1 MQKNDDVDQSV
12 CIPPAEIA
20 SEDEELI
27 SSARMTTA
35 DAIPENDFDPSV
47 CIPPAENPSEDEELI
62 RSARM
67 TTADAIPEN
76 DFDPSVCIPLA
87 EIPSEDEELISSAR
101 MTPDDAIPEQ
111 NVLIDNDIKNQE
123 DDATTKIK
131 QSLKERLV
139 KDDIFRRKFILWI
152 FLCMSTGIL
161 GWVIGQLGPSLLD
174 LKEITNCRLEEASFF
189 LTSVFIG
196 YLMGTIVSGAI
207 YQRMNPF
214 LLIFLGITTLGVTS
228 AAIPWCSLYGI
239 MISMHILKGFGFGV
253 LDTAGNS
260 VFISNFKNEKGI
272 QSYLHAIHLM
282 FAVGG
287 FLSPIATAPFLMQD
301 LPSPQMDE
309 NLNLTVYQNSSW
321 LVTSSLPSILFI
333 ENKTDFSTLQYT
345 LQTSNSSNLTD
356 HDSHDRNITKG
367 TQRLSVL
374 YKAYLISAGLCF
386 MLSIPFVFM
395 CFSNNKTNKE
405 EKSKQITKK
414 LELPIRVK
422 LSILFLMCLFLGIDN
437 GMEDTFFGLFT
448 TFVVVQLGWTKKSG
462 SYITS
467 LYWASFACGRL
478 SAIFIGR
485 RLKASKLLRY
495 YINVFLLAMIGL
507 FVSTMFAFDIGIWIF
522 FPVMGFTVSVF
533 FPSIFI
539 WTQDFLTVAGKVSSI
554 LLVAAS
560 LGSML
565 NPILIGYLMDNYD
578 SMWFAYITLADGI
591 VMWIMVWIATYVSRY
606 VKKYRVEVLNVEC
619 TEIQVPNAECTEI
632 QENSS

>member
-1 MQKNDDVDQSV
+1 MQKNDDFDQGV
-12 CIPPAEIA
+12 CMPPAELP
-20 SEDEELI
+20 SEDNVLI
-27 SSARMTTA
+27 SSAHITTA
-35 DAIPENDFDPSV
+35 
-47 CIPPAENPSEDEELI
+47 
-62 RSARM
+62 
-67 TTADAIPEN
+67 
-76 DFDPSVCIPLA
+76 
-87 EIPSEDEELISSAR
+87 
-101 MTPDDAIPEQ
+101 DAIPEQ

-123 DDATTKIK
+123 DDATSNTK
-131 QSLKERLV
+131 QSLRERLV

-152 FLCMSTGIL
+152 FLCMSSGIL

-214 LLIFLGITTLGVTS
+214 LLIFLGITALGVTS
-228 AAIPWCSLYGI
+228 AAIPWSSLYGV

-260 VFISNFKNEKGI
+260 VFISNFKHEKGI

-301 LPSPQMDE
+301 LSSTQMDE
-309 NLNLTVYQNSSW
+309 NLNLTIYQNTSLLS
-321 LVTSSLPSILFI
+321 TSSLPSILFI
-333 ENKTDFSTLQYT
+333 KNSTDFSKVQYA
-345 LQTSNSSNLTD
+345 LQTANYSNMTYNDDL
-356 HDSHDRNITKG
+356 HDRNNTEHI
-367 TQRLSVL
+367 QRRSVL

-386 MLSIPFVFM
+386 MLAIPFLCM
-395 CFSNNKTNKE
+395 CFTNNKTYKE
-405 EKSKQITKK
+405 EKSKQMDKK
-414 LELPIRVK
+414 AELPIRIK
-422 LSILFLMCLFLGIDN
+422 FSILFLMCLFLGIDN

-448 TFVVVQLGWTKKSG
+448 TFVVVQLGWTKKTG

-495 YINVFLLAMIGL
+495 YVNVFLLAMIGL

-539 WTQDFLTVAGKVSSI
+539 WTQDFLTVAGKVSSL

-565 NPILIGYLMDNYD
+565 NPILIGYLMDNND
-578 SMWFAYITLADGI
+578 SMWYAYITLADGI
-591 VMWIMVWIATYVSRY
+591 VMWIMVWVATYVSHY
-606 VKKYRVEVLNVEC
+606 VKKYRVDIKV
-619 TEIQVPNAECTEI
+619 ECTEI

>member
-1 MQKNDDVDQSV
+1 MQKNDDFDQSV
-12 CIPPAEIA
+12 YIPEAEIP
-20 SEDEELI
+20 SEDEGII

-35 DAIPENDFDPSV
+35 DAIPENDFDQHVCLSSAEIPS
-47 CIPPAENPSEDEELI
+47 DDDELI

-67 TTADAIPEN
+67 APSGAIPE
-76 DFDPSVCIPLA
+76 
-87 EIPSEDEELISSAR
+87 R
-101 MTPDDAIPEQ
+101 

-123 DDATTKIK
+123 DDATTNTK

-152 FLCMSTGIL
+152 FLCMSNGIL

-214 LLIFLGITTLGVTS
+214 LLIFIGITTLGVTS

-301 LPSPQMDE
+301 LPSTKVDE
-309 NLNLTVYQNSSW
+309 NLNLSVYQNTSL
-321 LVTSSLPSILFI
+321 LVTSSLPSIVFL
-333 ENKTDFSTLQYT
+333 ENNTGFSTLQYT
-345 LQTSNSSNLTD
+345 LQTSKFPNLTD
-356 HDSHDRNITKG
+356 YNDIHDRNNTKD

-386 MLSIPFVFM
+386 MLSIPFLFM
-395 CFSNNKTNKE
+395 CFTNNKTNKE
-405 EKSKQITKK
+405 EKSKQINKK
-414 LELPIRVK
+414 LKLPIRVK

-448 TFVVVQLGWTKKSG
+448 TFVVVQFGWTKKSG

-539 WTQDFLTVAGKVSSI
+539 WTQDFLTVAGKVSSV

-565 NPILIGYLMDNYD
+565 NPILIGYLMDNYN

-591 VMWIMVWIATYVSRY
+591 VMWIMVWIATYVSHY
-606 VKKYRVEVLNVEC
+606 VKTYRVEGPNDEC
-619 TEIQVPNAECTEI
+619 IEI
-632 QENSS
+632 QENNS